1 MKALLWLIALI
12 IRAIL
17 VYGVGIIIALLLP
30 LYVAIEYFKPML
42 DITYGNDVVGTP
54 STNFIVFVLSLVCT
68 YVVMSPVIY
77 LFVRIYN
84 YLDPKYQKIIE
95 NIYKP

>member
-1 MKALLWLIALI
+1 MKALLLLIVLI

-17 VYGVGIIIALLLP
+17 VYGVGVIIALLLP

-54 STNFIVFVLSLVCT
+54 STNFIVFFGAAYIPSLIIALWAT
-68 YVVMSPVIY
+68 YMSRDA
-77 LFVRIYN
+77 L
-84 YLDPKYQKIIE
+84 E
-95 NIYKP
+95 YKPMAA